1 MVIIIF
7 VGLAIINFGFYKI
20 EIGILCSPVA
30 VAVAVAVAVRVAVVA
45 AVLLE
50 ERST

>member
-7 VGLAIINFGFYKI
+7 VGLAIINFGFYKL

-30 VAVAVAVAVRVAVVA
+30 VAVAVRVAVAA

-50 ERST
+50 ERSA

>member
-7 VGLAIINFGFYKI
+7 VGLAIISFGFYKI

-30 VAVAVAVAVRVAVVA
+30 VAVAVRVAVAA

-50 ERST
+50 ERSA